1 MFFNNI
7 QAMRGIASIIVFFV
21 HLLSTRPGM
30 VPSWLEKGVYAFGPG
45 GVDIFFVI
53 SGFVVTLA
61 AAKAA
66 GVSNSRNT
74 AITFMVKRI
83 FRIYPAYWIVFAV
96 ATLFLPYVWLAPEW
110 LPKAS
115 DFSLLTLTYTY
126 NYKVMVA
133 WTLVY
138 EMFFYVVLS
147 ILVLTG
153 TRFWHALFIWIFI
166 EIIAIAA
173 SNTYDKSLAGFVPLN
188 PQIIQFVAGC
198 IVAFICTKF
207 ECRFG
212 NEILLAGAVLFA
224 VMCVVNINLGNWD
237 PWHRTLTL
245 TLPSALMIYGAA
257 VSEREKRFAFGAPLL
272 FLGNISFSLYLWHQL
287 TFQSMLA
294 WFEHTGLLQQ
304 FPYFLSLVIWA
315 TCGIAVGYTSYVLIE
330 KPSVKFI
337 NRILRPKPASLPG
350 V

>member
-1 MFFNNI
+1 
-7 QAMRGIASIIVFFV
+7 MRGIASIIVFFV
-21 HLLSTRPGM
+21 HLLSTRPDM
-30 VPSWLEKGVYAFGPG
+30 VPGWLHKGAYAFGPG

-66 GVSNSRNT
+66 GASNYQNS
-74 AITFMVKRI
+74 AIKFIAKRI
-83 FRIYPAYWIVFAV
+83 FRIYPTYWIVFAL
-96 ATLFLPYVWLAPEW
+96 ATMFLPYVWLAPEW

-115 DFSLLTLTYTY
+115 DFALLTLTYPY

-147 ILVLTG
+147 VLVLTG
-153 TRFWHALFIWIFI
+153 KRFWHALFIWIFL
-166 EIIAIAA
+166 EIIAIAV
-173 SNTYDKSLAGFVPLN
+173 SNTYDKNLANFVPLN
-188 PQIIQFVAGC
+188 PQIIQFAAGC
-198 IVAFICTKF
+198 VVAFICTKF
-207 ECRFG
+207 DSRFG
-212 NEILLAGAVLFA
+212 KEILIAGGLLYV
-224 VMCVVNINLGNWD
+224 VMCIVNINIGNWD
-237 PWHRTLTL
+237 AWSRTLTL
-245 TLPSALMIYGAA
+245 TLPSALMIYGAV
-257 VSEREKRFAFGAPLL
+257 VSEREKRFTFGEPLI

-294 WFEHTGLLQQ
+294 WFEYTGLLQQ

-315 TCGIAVGYTSYVLIE
+315 VCGIAVGYTSYVLIE

-337 NRILRPKPASLPG
+337 NIILRPKPASLPIA
-350 V
+350 